1 MRSFRNTAR
10 TTFYYGLII
19 MNSSYMLRLA
29 RNLKEFM
36 GDMSLST
43 LSEEVNIPQP
53 TLSRYLQCKRQI
65 TLENLIKLADY
76 FDVDIDI
83 LIGRKDY

>member
-1 MRSFRNTAR
+1 MRRFGNTAR